1 MTSWGRWLVWGSF
14 GLFAL
19 GCAHTTEHVRTRA
32 ARDFSCSESQ
42 TRIVDDES
50 GVYKVTG
57 CGLQASY
64 ECHEDNMSLN
74 MRCQQLYVSKL
85 PTAPEKQTSGSS
97 LAKGQ

>member
-1 MTSWGRWLVWGSF
+1 MKSWCPWLFLG
-14 GLFAL
+14 GLALFAL

-32 ARDFSCSESQ
+32 ARDFSCNKSE
-42 TRIVDDES
+42 TKIVDDES